1 MNSTELRVDPK
12 GVGMKY
18 EDVEY
23 LFNYVGSVRRFE
35 RSAYLN
41 RRTGEWVVASDPGD
55 SDELPDDFEESD
67 DYLKI
72 PHWNDLDLGK
82 SLVFEFIEQRLPS
95 ARDLVH
101 DFFRRSGAYGR
112 FRTLLAKKDLLN
124 DWNEYQTQRSRV
136 AMLEWCAKNG
146 IELKE

>member
-1 MNSTELRVDPK
+1 
-12 GVGMKY
+12 MKY

-23 LFNYVGSVRRFE
+23 LFNFVGAVPRFE

-41 RRTGEWVVASDPGD
+41 RRTGEWVVVSDSGD
-55 SDELPDDFEESD
+55 SDELPDDLDESD

-82 SLVFEFIEQRLPS
+82 SLVFEFIEQRLTS

-101 DFFRRSGAYGR
+101 DFFHRTGAYGR
-112 FRTLLAKKDLLN
+112 FRNLLERHDLLN
-124 DWNEYQTQRSRV
+124 DWNEYKTQRSRV
-136 AMLEWCAKNG
+136 AMLEWCAENSVEVEK
-146 IELKE
+146 